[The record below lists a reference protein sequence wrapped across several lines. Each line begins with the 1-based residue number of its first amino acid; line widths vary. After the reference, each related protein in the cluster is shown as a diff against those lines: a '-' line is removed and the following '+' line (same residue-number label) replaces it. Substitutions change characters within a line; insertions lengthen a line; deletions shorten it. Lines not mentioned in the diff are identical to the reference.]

1 MRSGTA
7 PCGLRY
13 AVRRGGSAVG
23 YCALSMHCG
32 TRDEAGFHGGIA
44 HFAEHTLFRGT
55 RRKSASAI
63 NSCLD
68 RLGGELNAYTT
79 KEEIVLHATVLK
91 EDLGKAARLLFELA
105 TEATFPDAE
114 IETERGVVLDEI
126 ISYKDNP
133 YEDVYDKFEGMLFDG
148 HPLGKPILGTTASVK
163 RITPDE
169 LRRFVGTFFRPD
181 RMAFTVVADL
191 DEKALEKR
199 VLKLIEK
206 IFPGKSE
213 SLPQTE
219 PQENNR
225 ERGTISGAFARIG
238 SRSDAE
244 EMVPLS
250 PIISQKISQ
259 TPSPSFLHESLQTY
273 SRFDKTVDKRNH
285 EVNAVIGNRAPS
297 LYDEKDRITAALLCN
312 ILGGPGSNSLLGR
325 ELREKNGWVYNVECT
340 YTQYAETGSVAIC
353 FGCDK
358 PNLERCLAGIDRIL
372 ARIREV
378 PMSPRTLKAAK
389 KQLLGQLAI
398 ASDNG
403 EAQCL
408 SMGKSLLS
416 WGKIDTSAETRARIE
431 AVTPEDLQAMA
442 CRLFAPEVLSRLI
455 YL

>member
-23 YCALSMHCG
+23 YCALSIRCG

-44 HFAEHTLFRGT
+44 HFAEHTIFRGT
-55 RRKSASAI
+55 ARKSASVI
-63 NSCLD
+63 NSYLD

-79 KEEIVLHATVLK
+79 KEEIVIHATVLK

-105 TEATFPDAE
+105 TEATFPDTE

-148 HPLGKPILGTTASVK
+148 HPLGKPILGTAATVK

-169 LRRFVGTFFRPD
+169 LRRFVRTFFVPA
-181 RMAFTVVADL
+181 RMAFTLVADI
-191 DEKALEKR
+191 DETVLEKKALRLVET
-199 VLKLIEK
+199 VFGHETPDQVGDDLKPAIPDTSSSVT
-206 IFPGKSE
+206 PGLTG
-213 SLPQTE
+213 SLP
-219 PQENNR
+219 
-225 ERGTISGAFARIG
+225 
-238 SRSDAE
+238 
-244 EMVPLS
+244 
-250 PIISQKISQ
+250 
-259 TPSPSFLHESLQTY
+259 
-273 SRFDKTVDKRNH
+273 FDKTVDKRHH
-285 EVNAVIGNRAPS
+285 EVNAVIGSRAPS
-297 LYDEKDRITAALLCN
+297 LYDHEDRITAALLCN
-312 ILGGPGSNSLLGR
+312 ILGGPGSNSLLGK
-325 ELREKNGWVYNVECT
+325 ELREKHGWVYNVECT
-340 YTQYAETGSVAIC
+340 YTQYAETGSVAIS

-358 PNLERCLAGIDRIL
+358 PNLDRCLAGIDRIL
-372 ARIREV
+372 KRLREV
-378 PMSPRTLKAAK
+378 PFSPRTLKAAK

-408 SMGKSLLS
+408 SMGKSLLA

-431 AVTPEDLQAMA
+431 AVTPEALQAMA
-442 CRLFAPEVLSRLI
+442 CRLFAPETLSRLI